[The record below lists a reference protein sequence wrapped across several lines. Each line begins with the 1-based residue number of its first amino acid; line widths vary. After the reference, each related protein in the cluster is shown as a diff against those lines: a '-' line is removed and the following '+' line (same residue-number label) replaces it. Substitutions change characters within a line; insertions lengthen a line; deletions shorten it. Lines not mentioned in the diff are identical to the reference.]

1 MTHRYDGSSLDLEK
15 RLVYYMVRNRVSR
28 RTLLERM
35 AKYGSAVA
43 LAPVVAACAGSAA
56 SPSARPS
63 AAAPSAAPQSVA
75 PSQSAAPTPVPSP
88 EAELNVYNWLDYI
101 GEGVIESFE
110 EKYGVKVNYDLFDD
124 IYAAYEVLGDDG
136 AGYDVSFPIG
146 VDLPDF
152 IARGVVQP
160 LDHSLIPNLVNL
172 GAEWADPGYD
182 PGNAHSMPYVWWTT
196 GIGYDTT
203 KITEA
208 PTSSNALWDPRWSG
222 HISMMDD
229 YAETFGLTLIQL
241 GFSANTENTA
251 ELDQALARLQEQKEH
266 VRTYTND
273 TVTTMAA
280 GDVWIGMIWGSDVY
294 QIWSGRTRTSR
305 TTSPRRAVSA
315 DRTRWR
321 STRAPSTP
329 SPRTSS
335 SITCSTLKS
344 APPTPTTSA
353 TWARTPR
360 RWSSSA
366 RTSSP
371 TRRSTR
377 RRRSW
382 TTSRSCW
389 TCRTPSTTSTSAG
402 GRPCAPADPW
412 RADNCA
418 MTSR

>member
-229 YAETFGLTLIQL
+229 YQETFGLTLIQQ
-241 GFSANTENTA
+241 GHSANTTNTT
-251 ELDQALARLQEQKEH
+251 ELDQALARLQEQKPL
-266 VRTYTND
+266 VRTYSND

-294 QIWSGRTRTSR
+294 QISLEREDENVAYYIPEEGGVRGSDTMAIYSGAQH
-305 TTSPRRAVSA
+305 PIAAHLFINHMLDAEVSA
-315 DRTRWR
+315 ANTNYIGYMGPN
-321 STRAPSTP
+321 AAAMEFI
-329 SPRTSS
+329 SPD
-335 SITCSTLKS
+335 IL
-344 APPTPTTSA
+344 
-353 TWARTPR
+353 
-360 RWSSSA
+360 
-366 RTSSP
+366 
-371 TRRSTR
+371 
-377 RRRSW
+377 
-382 TTSRSCW
+382 
-389 TCRTPSTTSTSAG
+389 
-402 GRPCAPADPW
+402 ADPAVNPAEAVLEDLEELLDLPNAVDDEYLSRW
-412 RADNCA
+412 ETLRA
-418 MTSR
+418 S

>member
-63 AAAPSAAPQSVA
+63 VAAPSTAPQSVA

-229 YAETFGLTLIQL
+229 YQETFGLTLIQQ
-241 GFSANTENTA
+241 GHSANTTNTT
-251 ELDQALARLQEQKEH
+251 ELDQALARLQEQKPL

-294 QIWSGRTRTSR
+294 QISLEREDENVAYYIPEEGGVRGSDTMAIYSGAQH
-305 TTSPRRAVSA
+305 PIAAHLFINHMLDAEVSA
-315 DRTRWR
+315 ANTNYIGYMGPN
-321 STRAPSTP
+321 AAAMEFI
-329 SPRTSS
+329 SPD
-335 SITCSTLKS
+335 IL
-344 APPTPTTSA
+344 
-353 TWARTPR
+353 
-360 RWSSSA
+360 
-366 RTSSP
+366 
-371 TRRSTR
+371 
-377 RRRSW
+377 
-382 TTSRSCW
+382 
-389 TCRTPSTTSTSAG
+389 
-402 GRPCAPADPW
+402 ADPAVNPAEAVLENLEELLDLPNAVDDEYLSRW
-412 RADNCA
+412 ETLRA
-418 MTSR
+418 S

>member
-229 YAETFGLTLIQL
+229 YQETFGLTLIQQ
-241 GFSANTENTA
+241 GFSANTENTS
-251 ELDQALARLQEQKEH
+251 ELDQALARLQEQKPL
-266 VRTYTND
+266 VRTYSND

-294 QIWSGRTRTSR
+294 QISLEREDENVAYYIPEEGGVRGSDTMAIYSGAQH
-305 TTSPRRAVSA
+305 PIAAHLFINHMLDAEVSA
-315 DRTRWR
+315 ANTNYIGYMGPN
-321 STRAPSTP
+321 AAAMEFI
-329 SPRTSS
+329 SPD
-335 SITCSTLKS
+335 IL
-344 APPTPTTSA
+344 
-353 TWARTPR
+353 
-360 RWSSSA
+360 
-366 RTSSP
+366 
-371 TRRSTR
+371 
-377 RRRSW
+377 
-382 TTSRSCW
+382 
-389 TCRTPSTTSTSAG
+389 
-402 GRPCAPADPW
+402 ADPAVNPAEAVLENLEELLDLPNAVDDEYLSRW
-412 RADNCA
+412 ETLRA
-418 MTSR
+418 S

>member
-294 QIWSGRTRTSR
+294 QISLEREDENVAYYIPEEGGVRGSDTMAIYSGAQH
-305 TTSPRRAVSA
+305 PIAAHLFINHMLDAEVSA
-315 DRTRWR
+315 ANTNYIGYMGPN
-321 STRAPSTP
+321 AAAMEFI
-329 SPRTSS
+329 SPD
-335 SITCSTLKS
+335 IL
-344 APPTPTTSA
+344 
-353 TWARTPR
+353 
-360 RWSSSA
+360 
-366 RTSSP
+366 
-371 TRRSTR
+371 
-377 RRRSW
+377 
-382 TTSRSCW
+382 
-389 TCRTPSTTSTSAG
+389 
-402 GRPCAPADPW
+402 ADPAVNPAKAILDNLEELLDLPNAVDDEYLSRW
-412 RADNCA
+412 ETLRA
-418 MTSR
+418 S

>member
-28 RTLLERM
+28 RTLLERI

-43 LAPVVAACAGSAA
+43 LAPVVAACAGNGA

-63 AAAPSAAPQSVA
+63 AAAPSAAAPSVA
-75 PSQSAAPTPVPSP
+75 PSASAAPTPVPSP

-136 AGYDVSFPIG
+136 GGYDVSFPIG
-146 VDLPDF
+146 IDLPDF
-152 IARGVVQP
+152 IERGVVRP
-160 LDHSLIPNLVNL
+160 LDHSLIPNIANL
-172 GAEWADPGYD
+172 GQEWTNPGYD
-182 PGNAHSMPYVWWTT
+182 PGNAHSVPYVWWTT
-196 GIGYDTT
+196 GVGYDTT

-251 ELDQALARLQEQKEH
+251 ELDQALARLQEQKPL

-294 QIWSGRTRTSR
+294 QISLEREDENVAYYIPEEGGVRGSDTMAIYSGAEH
-305 TTSPRRAVSA
+305 PIAAHLFINHMLDAEVSA
-315 DRTRWR
+315 ANTNYIGYMGPNAAAMEHIDP
-321 STRAPSTP
+321 A
-329 SPRTSS
+329 
-335 SITCSTLKS
+335 IL
-344 APPTPTTSA
+344 
-353 TWARTPR
+353 
-360 RWSSSA
+360 
-366 RTSSP
+366 
-371 TRRSTR
+371 
-377 RRRSW
+377 
-382 TTSRSCW
+382 
-389 TCRTPSTTSTSAG
+389 
-402 GRPCAPADPW
+402 ADPAVNPAEAILENLEELLDLPNAVDDEYLSRW
-412 RADNCA
+412 ETLRA
-418 MTSR
+418 S

>member
-208 PTSSNALWDPRWSG
+208 PTSSNALWDARWSG

-229 YAETFGLTLIQL
+229 YQETFGLTLIQQ
-241 GFSANTENTA
+241 GHSANTTNTT
-251 ELDQALARLQEQKEH
+251 ELDQALARLQEQKPL
-266 VRTYTND
+266 VRTYSND

-294 QIWSGRTRTSR
+294 QISLEREDENVAYYIPEEGGVRGSDTMAIYSGAQH
-305 TTSPRRAVSA
+305 PIAAHLFINHMLDAEVSA
-315 DRTRWR
+315 ANTNYIGYMGPN
-321 STRAPSTP
+321 AAAMEFI
-329 SPRTSS
+329 SPD
-335 SITCSTLKS
+335 IL
-344 APPTPTTSA
+344 
-353 TWARTPR
+353 
-360 RWSSSA
+360 
-366 RTSSP
+366 
-371 TRRSTR
+371 
-377 RRRSW
+377 
-382 TTSRSCW
+382 
-389 TCRTPSTTSTSAG
+389 
-402 GRPCAPADPW
+402 ADPAVNPAEAVLEDLEELLDLPNAVDDEYLSRW
-412 RADNCA
+412 ETLRA
-418 MTSR
+418 S